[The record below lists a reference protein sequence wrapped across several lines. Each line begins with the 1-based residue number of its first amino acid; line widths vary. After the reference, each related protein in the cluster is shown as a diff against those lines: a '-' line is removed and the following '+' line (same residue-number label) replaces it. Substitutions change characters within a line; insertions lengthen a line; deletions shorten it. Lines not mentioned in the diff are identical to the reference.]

1 MNLLTNLISN
11 LENDLSKRNI
21 YEPIILRSSNVAN
34 FDFQINNLVKLE
46 KSNEVKDIKESFIKI
61 LDNDP
66 SIKNYEFTKNYF
78 INLEINIEMYLDNH
92 ENLDDNI
99 KALDQKKIILDYGGP
114 NIGKPLHVGHLR
126 S

>member
-21 YEPIILRSSNVAN
+21 YEPIILRSSNVEN

-46 KSNEVKDIKESFIKI
+46 KSNEVKDIKKSFTKI

-66 SIKNYEFTKNYF
+66 SIK
-78 INLEINIEMYLDNH
+78 
-92 ENLDDNI
+92 
-99 KALDQKKIILDYGGP
+99 
-114 NIGKPLHVGHLR
+114 